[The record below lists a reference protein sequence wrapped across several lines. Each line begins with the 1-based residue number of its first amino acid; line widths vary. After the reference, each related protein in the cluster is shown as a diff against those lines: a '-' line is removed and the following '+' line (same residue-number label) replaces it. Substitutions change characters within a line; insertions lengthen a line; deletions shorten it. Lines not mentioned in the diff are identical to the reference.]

1 MTMAR
6 ARILVV
12 EDDSIIVMELEDRL
26 YSLGYVV
33 CANTAYGEEAIE
45 KAAELGPDLVLMDIQ
60 LKGAMD
66 GIQAATEIR
75 ERYDIPVVY
84 LTAYADS
91 NTLQRAQATE
101 PYSYIIKPFEERELQ
116 IAIEMALYKHRMEK
130 ERSRLQDQLFQAQ
143 KLETA
148 QALVAGIVHDFNN
161 LMTTIIA
168 HSSFLLSSLG
178 QEDPLRQR
186 IEFIKQAGDRAATL
200 TQQVLA
206 FSRPQG
212 PEPRPLDV
220 NAVVGDMRDMVQH
233 LVGEGVALSDPLEPV
248 PRYVKADRGQLEQ
261 VIMNLVVNAKESM
274 PEGGKLTLMTETITL
289 NEDQSRHTPGAYPGT
304 FVCLSVIDTGV
315 GLDEETIRHV
325 FEPFFSTKQK
335 GTGLGLPIA
344 NGIVRQYAGWIE
356 VSSTPWQGSTFRV
369 CLPVFLGDV
378 ESEQEIALPPGLQGM
393 GERILVVEDN
403 EGVRAAV
410 SEMLLSGGYV
420 VFEAASAG
428 EALDL
433 FEKEEGEFDLV
444 ISDVVLPDED
454 GVTLVDRLLTRKP
467 GVSVLMSSGYMDER
481 AQWPLI
487 RARGYHF
494 LQKPFGYDELM
505 PVVREILCQRQNR

>member
-1 MTMAR
+1 MAR
-6 ARILVV
+6 AQILVV

-33 CANTAYGEEAIE
+33 CATTAYGEEAID
-45 KAAELGPDLVLMDIQ
+45 KAAELGPDLVLMDIR

-84 LTAYADS
+84 LTAYTDN
-91 NTLQRAQATE
+91 NTLERAQITE
-101 PYSYIIKPFEERELQ
+101 PYSYIIKPFEERELH
-116 IAIEMALYKHRMEK
+116 IAIEMALYKHHMEK

-143 KLETA
+143 KMETA

-178 QEDPLRQR
+178 EEDPLRQR
-186 IEFIKQAGDRAATL
+186 IEFIKQAGERAATL

-212 PEPRPLDV
+212 PEPKPLDV
-220 NAVVGDMRDMVQH
+220 NAVLGDMRDILQH
-233 LVGEGVALSDPLEPV
+233 LVGEGTELSDLLDPGPI
-248 PRYVKADRGQLEQ
+248 YAKADRGQLEQ
-261 VIMNLVVNAKESM
+261 VVMNLVINAQESM
-274 PEGGKLTLMTETITL
+274 PEGGKLTIKTETITL
-289 NEDQSRHTPGAYPGT
+289 KEDQSRHIPGAYPGT
-304 FVCLSVIDTGV
+304 FVCLSVTDTGV
-315 GLDEETIRHV
+315 GMDEETVRRV

-344 NGIVRQYAGWIE
+344 NSIVRQYAGWIE
-356 VSSTPWQGSTFRV
+356 VSSIPWQGSTFQV
-369 CLPVFLGDV
+369 YLPAFLGDV
-378 ESEQEIALPPGLQGM
+378 ESEAQESVSLLESQGM
-393 GERILVVEDN
+393 GERVLVVEDN

-410 SEMLLSGGYV
+410 SEMLQSGGYV
-420 VFEAASAG
+420 VFEAANAR

-444 ISDVVLPDED
+444 FSDVVLPDED
-454 GVTLVDRLLTRKP
+454 GVTLVGQLLTRKP
-467 GVSVLMSSGYMDER
+467 GFSVLMSSGYMDER

-487 RARGYHF
+487 RARGFHF
-494 LQKPFGYDELM
+494 LQKPFGFDELM
-505 PVVREILCQRQNR
+505 PVVREIMRHRQNR

>member
-1 MTMAR
+1 MAR

-335 GTGLGLPIA
+335 GIGLGLSTA
-344 NGIVRQYAGWIE
+344 NSIVRQYSGWIE
-356 VSSTPWQGSTFRV
+356 IRSVRWQGSTFRV
-369 CLPVFLGDV
+369 CLPAFFGDV
-378 ESEQEIALPPGLQGM
+378 ESVAQESGLPLESRGM
-393 GERILVVEDN
+393 GERILVIDDN

-410 SEMLLSGGYV
+410 SEMLQSGGYV
-420 VFEAASAG
+420 VFEAANAR

-433 FEKEEGEFDLV
+433 FDKEEGEFHLV
-444 ISDVVLPDED
+444 LSDVVLPDED
-454 GVTLVDRLLTRKP
+454 GVTLVDQLLARKP
-467 GVSVLMSSGYMDER
+467 GVSVLMCSGYVDDR

-487 RARGYHF
+487 RARGFHF
-494 LQKPFGYDELM
+494 LQKPFGYGELM
-505 PVVREILCQRQNR
+505 PVVREIMHQRRNL

>member
-1 MTMAR
+1 MAR
-6 ARILVV
+6 AQILVV

-26 YSLGYVV
+26 YSLGYAV
-33 CANTAYGEEAIE
+33 CSATAYGEEAID
-45 KAAELGPDLVLMDIQ
+45 KAAELGPDLVLMDIR

-66 GIQAATEIR
+66 GIEAAAEIR

-91 NTLQRAQATE
+91 NTLQRAQITE
-101 PYSYIIKPFEERELQ
+101 PYSYLIKPFEERELH

-130 ERSRLQDQLFQAQ
+130 ERARLEERLFQAQ

-148 QALVAGIVHDFNN
+148 QALVAGIVHEFNN

-168 HSSFLLSSLG
+168 HSSFLLSLLG
-178 QEDPLRQR
+178 EEDPQRPR
-186 IEFIKQAGDRAATL
+186 IEFIKQAGERAATL

-206 FSRPQG
+206 FSQPQG
-212 PEPRPLDV
+212 PEPKPLDI
-220 NAVVGDMRDMVQH
+220 NAVLGNMREALQRA
-233 LVGEGVALSDPLEPV
+233 VGEGIVLSDRLEPGSL
-248 PRYVKADRGQLEQ
+248 YVKANQGQLEQ
-261 VIMNLVVNAKESM
+261 VIMNLVINAQEAM
-274 PEGGKLTLMTETITL
+274 PEGGKLAIETETVTL
-289 NEDQSRHTPGAYPGT
+289 NDDQIRHIPGAYAGT
-304 FVCLSVIDTGV
+304 FACLSIADTGV
-315 GLDEETIRHV
+315 GMDEETARHV

-344 NGIVRQYAGWIE
+344 NSIVRQYAGWIE
-356 VSSTPWQGSTFRV
+356 VRSKPWQGSTFRI
-369 CLPVFLGDV
+369 CLPVFVGEL
-378 ESEQEIALPPGLQGM
+378 ESGAPESALPPESQGM
-393 GERILVVEDN
+393 GERVLVVEDN

-410 SEMLLSGGYV
+410 SEMLESGGYV
-420 VFEAASAG
+420 VFVAANAR

-433 FEKEEGEFDLV
+433 FEKEEGEFHL
-444 ISDVVLPDED
+444 IFSDVVLPDED
-454 GVTLVDRLLTRKP
+454 GVRLVDQLLTRKP

-487 RARGYHF
+487 RARGFHF

-505 PVVREILCQRQNR
+505 PVVREILGRRHKQ